1 MDWKR
6 IGKRLL
12 FPKIW
17 LMVLLV
23 TGSAAALVYVFV
35 KGLERSIPACA
46 VYGISF
52 YSLVTVTLSLC
63 MIRKATKEIRRIKN
77 GA

>member
-1 MDWKR
+1 MDWEG
-6 IGKRLL
+6 IGKKLL
-12 FPKIW
+12 FPPIW
-17 LMVLLV
+17 LMALLV
-23 TGSAAALVYVFV
+23 TGSAAALIYVFV
-35 KGLERSIPACA
+35 KGMEQSIPAYA
-46 VYGISF
+46 VYVLSF